1 MLYSRHQV
9 FRWLLVDNLFLA
21 KAKVTALLLRAKA
34 KKVVSKYSHKY
45 ISLVLREY
53 GHGMEALSL
62 LTRWGTTN
70 PDFKS
75 LPG

>member
-1 MLYSRHQV
+1 VLYSRYPV
-9 FRWLLVDNLFLA
+9 LMWLLVDNLS
-21 KAKVTALLLRAKA
+21 KLLRYVIRAKA

-45 ISLVLREY
+45 VSLVLGGKTATGY
-53 GHGMEALSL
+53 EALSL